1 MAKQDGDDLASHCAA
16 ILSNCLARADVAE
29 HSVSEIVLD
38 VMTELRK
45 VFGGQN
51 IYFPR
56 GRSTETDERSASVYA
71 RWHGGTAINA
81 IAAADGITLQWA
93 YRLLAMERRRLAEVD
108 KVARHAKTTEH
119 PMEKTNA

>member
-16 ILSNCLARADVAE
+16 LMSSCLTRADVSERSA
-29 HSVSEIVLD
+29 SEIVFD
-38 VMTELRK
+38 VMAELRK

-71 RWHGGTAINA
+71 RWHGGMAIDA
-81 IAAADGITLQWA
+81 IASADGITLQWA
-93 YRLLAMERRRLAEVD
+93 YRLLARERRRLAEVD
-108 KVARHAKTTEH
+108 KAARRAKTTKH
-119 PMEKTNA
+119 LMEKTNA